1 MADLHV
7 RKIAGVGKVNELI
20 LGGLGIF
27 TCRDLLNKAAEIYI
41 NFTEKAFD
49 FLARSALG
57 LGPNEHGKVDQIK
70 KSLSICYSFKPL
82 DDGEEIEHKLQS
94 LVSEFITRITR
105 EKLEGRTLTFEFKNS

>member
-57 LGPNEHGKVDQIK
+57 LGPNEHGKVD
-70 KSLSICYSFKPL
+70 
-82 DDGEEIEHKLQS
+82 
-94 LVSEFITRITR
+94 
-105 EKLEGRTLTFEFKNS
+105 